1 MLGSLTA
8 TGVLQVTAMH
18 KSVQK
23 EKEGLADRVA
33 VMETEAKSLREQ
45 LASAQE
51 TAAIAAKVC
60 QRHHRP
66 IIRIGK
72 RGPFHLQYLWVNGCA
87 TVAIERQ

>member
-1 MLGSLTA
+1 
-8 TGVLQVTAMH
+8 MH

-51 TAAIAAKVC
+51 AAATAAKVC
-60 QRHHRP
+60 QRHYRP
-66 IIRIGK
+66 ITRTGK
-72 RGPFHLQYLWVNGCA
+72 RSPFHLRHLG
-87 TVAIERQ
+87 